1 MKIVKL
7 GPMRLKLNETSE
19 LAKSSTRLP
28 AIGEVGD
35 ASDFKGKEVMQVGQL
50 TRVNA
55 KVYSEYFNS
64 VLHSNLLTWQE
75 RRGPFEVLKQRG
87 RETVGKVKPSVVNQ
101 EDSIR

>member
-28 AIGEVGD
+28 AIGE
-35 ASDFKGKEVMQVGQL
+35 
-50 TRVNA
+50 
-55 KVYSEYFNS
+55 VYSEYFNS

-101 EDSIR
+101 EDSIRVKLECGQESDITSYHR